1 MKRAVKR
8 AMPEKFDVIVVGAGP
23 AGTSCALVCAQKGLN
38 VLLIERGEYPGS
50 KNVMG
55 GVLYRKQMEELIPEF
70 WKEAPLERPVIEQRF
85 WMMDKESVVQFGYK
99 GLEWGVEPYNN
110 FTVLRAQFD
119 QWFAKK
125 AVEAGALLINETV
138 VTECIVENGK
148 VIGIRTDRPNG
159 EVYADVV
166 VLADGVNSLLSKQL
180 GFHKEFRP
188 DEVALTVMEVI
199 NLPKEKIN
207 DRFNLEDNQGCTIEI
222 FGDSTKGNLGTAFLY
237 TNKDSLNIGV
247 GTTLSSMIKAKLK
260 PYDLLD
266 YLKTHPMVK
275 PMLAGGESAE
285 YLAHLIP
292 EGGYRSVPKVAG
304 NGVVVVG
311 DAAQLVNAIHREGS
325 NMAMHSGLLAAET
338 VIEAKYRGDFS
349 ESSLNL
355 YRQKLYDSFIIKD
368 LEKYKDATHTFENN
382 PQYFKEYVPMMNKAM
397 SKFFTVDGTPKREKQ
412 KEIMK
417 SVTSERGT
425 IKVIQ
430 DIYRAWKAVK

>member
-1 MKRAVKR
+1 
-8 AMPEKFDVIVVGAGP
+8 MPEKFDVIVVGAGP
-23 AGTSCALVCAQKGLN
+23 AGTSCAYVCAKNGLN

-70 WKEAPLERPVIEQRF
+70 WKEAPLERPIIEQRF
-85 WMMDKESVVQFGYK
+85 WMMDTESAVQFGYK
-99 GLEWGVEPYNN
+99 GMEWAVEPYNN

-138 VTECIVENGK
+138 VKECIVENGK
-148 VIGIRTDRPNG
+148 VVGVRTDRPDG

-166 VLADGVNSLLSKQL
+166 VLADGVNSLLGKQL
-180 GFHKEFRP
+180 GFHNEHRP

-207 DRFNLEDNQGCTIEI
+207 DRFNVEDNQGVTIEI

-237 TNKDSLNIGV
+237 TNKESLNIGV
-247 GTTLSSMIKAKLK
+247 GTTLSSMINAKLK

-266 YLKTHPMVK
+266 YLKNHPMVK
-275 PMLAGGESAE
+275 PLLEGGESAE

-292 EGGYRSVPKVAG
+292 EGGYHSVPKVVG
-304 NGVVVVG
+304 DGVVVVG
-311 DAAQLVNAIHREGS
+311 DAASLVNAIHREGS
-325 NMAMHSGLLAAET
+325 NMAMASGKMAAEAI
-338 VIEAKYRGDFS
+338 IEAKSRGDFS
-349 ESSLNL
+349 SAGLSTYKEAL
-355 YRQKLYDSFIIKD
+355 YNSFIMKD
-368 LEKYKDATHTFENN
+368 LEKYKDAAHTFEKY

-397 SKFFTVDGTPKREKQ
+397 SKFFTVDGTPKRDKQ
-412 KEIMK
+412 KQIIK
-417 SVTSERGT
+417 SVTGEKGT
-425 IKVIQ
+425 FKVLQ
-430 DIYRAWKAVK
+430 DMYRAWKAVK

>member
-1 MKRAVKR
+1 
-8 AMPEKFDVIVVGAGP
+8 MPEKFDVIVVGAGP
-23 AGTSCALVCAQKGLN
+23 SGTACALTCARSGLN
-38 VLLIERGEYPGS
+38 VLLIERGEYPGA

-55 GVLYRKQMEELIPEF
+55 GVLYRKQMEDLIPEF

-85 WMMDKESVVQFGYK
+85 WMMAKESVVSFGYK
-99 GLEWGVEPYNN
+99 GLEWAVEPYNN

-119 QWFAKK
+119 QWFAGK

-138 VTECIVENGK
+138 VTECIVEDGK
-148 VIGIRTDRPNG
+148 VVGVRTDRPDG
-159 EVYADVV
+159 DIHADVV

-188 DEVALTVMEVI
+188 DEVALTVMEVV

-207 DRFNLEDNQGCTIEI
+207 DRFSLEDNQGCTIEI

-260 PYDLLD
+260 PYELLD
-266 YLKTHPMVK
+266 YLKNHPMVK
-275 PMLAGGESAE
+275 PLIAGGESAE

-304 NGVVVVG
+304 NGVIVVG

-338 VIEAKYRGDFS
+338 VIEAKTRGDFS
-349 ESSLNL
+349 ESTLNL
-355 YRQKLYDSFIIKD
+355 YREKLYDSFIIKD
-368 LEKYKDATHTFENN
+368 LEKYKDAAHTFEKY
-382 PQYFKEYVPMMNKAM
+382 PQYFNDYVPMMNKAM
-397 SKFFTVDGTPKREKQ
+397 SKFFTVDGTSKREKQ
-412 KEIMK
+412 KQIMK
-417 SVTSERGT
+417 SVTAEKGT
-425 IKVIQ
+425 IRVIQ

>member
-1 MKRAVKR
+1 
-8 AMPEKFDVIVVGAGP
+8 MPEKFDVIVVGAGP
-23 AGTSCALVCAQKGLN
+23 AGTACAFTCAKNGLN
-38 VLLIERGEYPGS
+38 VLLIERGEYPGA

-85 WMMDKESVVQFGYK
+85 WMMDKESMVQFGYK
-99 GLEWGVEPYNN
+99 GLEWAVEPYNN

-119 QWFAKK
+119 QWFANK

-148 VIGIRTDRPNG
+148 VVGIRTDRPDG

-180 GFHKEFRP
+180 GFHKEYRP

-199 NLPKEKIN
+199 NLPKDKIN

-237 TNKDSLNIGV
+237 TNKESLNIGV

-260 PYDLLD
+260 PYELLD
-266 YLKTHPMVK
+266 YLKNHPMVK
-275 PMLAGGESAE
+275 PLIAGGESAE

-292 EGGYRSVPKVAG
+292 EGGFRSVPKVAG

-325 NMAMHSGLLAAET
+325 NMAMHSGKLAAEA
-338 VIEAKYRGDFS
+338 IIQAKERGDFS
-349 ESSLNL
+349 ESSLNSYREAL
-355 YRQKLYDSFIIKD
+355 YGSFIMKD
-368 LEKYKDATHTFENN
+368 LEKYKDAAHTFEKY
-382 PQYFKEYVPMMNKAM
+382 PQYFNDYVPMMNKAM
-397 SKFFTVDGTPKREKQ
+397 SKFFTVDGTPKRDKQ
-412 KEIMK
+412 KQIIK
-417 SVTSERGT
+417 SVTGEKGT
-425 IKVIQ
+425 LRVLQ

>member
-1 MKRAVKR
+1 
-8 AMPEKFDVIVVGAGP
+8 MPEKFDVIIVGAGP

-148 VIGIRTDRPNG
+148 VIGVRTDRPNG

-247 GTTLSSMIKAKLK
+247 GTTLSSMIKSKMK

-338 VIEAKYRGDFS
+338 VIEAKHRGDFS

-397 SKFFTVDGTPKREKQ
+397 SKFFTVDGTPKRDKQ

-417 SVTSERGT
+417 SVTAERGT
-425 IKVIQ
+425 FKVIQ

>member
-1 MKRAVKR
+1 
-8 AMPEKFDVIVVGAGP
+8 MPEKFDVIVVGAGP
-23 AGTSCALVCAQKGLN
+23 AGTSCALVCAQNGLN

-85 WMMDKESVVQFGYK
+85 WMMDTESVVQFGYK

-125 AVEAGALLINETV
+125 AVDAGALLINETV

-247 GTTLSSMIKAKLK
+247 GTTLSSMIKSKMK

-338 VIEAKYRGDFS
+338 VIEAKHRGDYS

-368 LEKYKDATHTFENN
+368 LEKYKDATHTFENH

-417 SVTSERGT
+417 SVTAERGT

>member
-1 MKRAVKR
+1 
-8 AMPEKFDVIVVGAGP
+8 MPEKFDVIVVGAGP

-148 VIGIRTDRPNG
+148 VIGVRTDRPNG

-207 DRFNLEDNQGCTIEI
+207 DRFNLEENQGCTIEI

-266 YLKTHPMVK
+266 YLKTHPMVR

-368 LEKYKDATHTFENN
+368 LEKYKDAAHTFENH

-417 SVTSERGT
+417 SVTAERGT

>member
-1 MKRAVKR
+1 
-8 AMPEKFDVIVVGAGP
+8 MPEKFDVIVVGAGP
-23 AGTSCALVCAQKGLN
+23 AGTSCALVCAQNGLN

-247 GTTLSSMIKAKLK
+247 GTTLSSMIKSKMK

-325 NMAMHSGLLAAET
+325 NMAMHSGLLAAES
-338 VIEAKYRGDFS
+338 VIEAHHRGDFS
-349 ESSLNL
+349 ESTLNI

-397 SKFFTVDGTPKREKQ
+397 SKFFTVDGTPKRDKQ

-417 SVTSERGT
+417 SVTAERGT

>member
-1 MKRAVKR
+1 MS
-8 AMPEKFDVIVVGAGP
+8 EKFDVIVVGAGP
-23 AGTSCALVCAQKGLN
+23 AGTACALVCAQNGLN

-85 WMMDKESVVQFGYK
+85 WMMDQESVLQFGYK
-99 GLEWGVEPYNN
+99 GLEWAKEPYNN

-138 VTECIVENGK
+138 VTECLVENGK
-148 VIGIRTDRPNG
+148 VVGVRTDRPNG

-260 PYDLLD
+260 PYELLD

-275 PMLAGGESAE
+275 PLISGGESAE

-325 NMAMHSGLLAAET
+325 NMAMASGKMAAEA
-338 VIEAKYRGDFS
+338 VIKAKKRNDFS
-349 ESSLNL
+349 ESSLNSYRESL
-355 YRQKLYDSFIIKD
+355 YGSFIMKD
-368 LEKYKDATHTFENN
+368 LEKYKDAAHTFEKY
-382 PQYFKEYVPMMNKAM
+382 PQYFKEYVPMMNKAA
-397 SKFFTVDGTPKREKQ
+397 SKFFTVDGTPKRDKQ

-417 SVTSERGT
+417 SVTAERGT
-425 IKVIQ
+425 IKVLQ
-430 DIYRAWKAVK
+430 DMYRAWKAVK

>member
-1 MKRAVKR
+1 MS
-8 AMPEKFDVIVVGAGP
+8 EKFDVIVVGAGP
-23 AGTSCALVCAQKGLN
+23 AGTSCAYNCAKNGLK

-55 GVLYRKQMEELIPEF
+55 GVLYRKQMEDIIPEF
-70 WKEAPLERPVIEQRF
+70 WKEAPLERPVVEQRF
-85 WMMDKESVVQFGYK
+85 WMMDKESVVQLGYK
-99 GLEWGVEPYNN
+99 GLEWAVEPYNN
-110 FTVLRAQFD
+110 FTVLRAHFD

-125 AVEAGALLINETV
+125 AVEQGALLINETV

-148 VIGIRTDRPNG
+148 VVGVRTDRPDG
-159 EVYADVV
+159 EAFADVV

-180 GFHKEFRP
+180 GFHREFRP

-199 NLPKEKIN
+199 NLPKDKIN
-207 DRFNLEDNQGCTIEI
+207 ERFNLEGNHGTTIEI

-260 PYDLLD
+260 PYELLD
-266 YLKTHPMVK
+266 YLKKHPMVR
-275 PMLAGGESAE
+275 PYLEGGESAE

-292 EGGYRSVPKVAG
+292 EGGFNSVPRVAG
-304 NGVVVVG
+304 NGVLVVG

-325 NMAMHSGLLAAET
+325 NMAMASGQMAAEAI
-338 VIEAKYRGDFS
+338 VEAKKDGDFS
-349 ESSLNL
+349 ESSLNRYKEAL
-355 YRQKLYDSFIIKD
+355 FGSFIIKD
-368 LEKYKDATHTFENN
+368 LEKYKDAAHTFETY
-382 PQYFKEYVPMMNKAM
+382 PQYFKEYLPMMNKAM

-412 KEIMK
+412 KEIMR
-417 SVTSERGT
+417 SVTAEKGT
-425 IKVIQ
+425 FKVMQ

>member
-1 MKRAVKR
+1 
-8 AMPEKFDVIVVGAGP
+8 MPEKFDVIVVGAGP

-55 GVLYRKQMEELIPEF
+55 GVLYRKQMEQLIPEF

-148 VIGIRTDRPNG
+148 VIGVRTDRPNG

-247 GTTLSSMIKAKLK
+247 GTTLSSMIKSKMK

-338 VIEAKYRGDFS
+338 VIEAKHRGDFS

-355 YRQKLYDSFIIKD
+355 YRRKLYDSFIIKD

-397 SKFFTVDGTPKREKQ
+397 SKFFTVDGTPKRDKQ

-417 SVTSERGT
+417 SVTAERGT
-425 IKVIQ
+425 FKVIQ

>member
-1 MKRAVKR
+1 
-8 AMPEKFDVIVVGAGP
+8 MPEKFDVIVVGAGP

-99 GLEWGVEPYNN
+99 GLEWGIEPYNN

-304 NGVVVVG
+304 NGVLVVG

-338 VIEAKYRGDFS
+338 VIEAKYREDFS